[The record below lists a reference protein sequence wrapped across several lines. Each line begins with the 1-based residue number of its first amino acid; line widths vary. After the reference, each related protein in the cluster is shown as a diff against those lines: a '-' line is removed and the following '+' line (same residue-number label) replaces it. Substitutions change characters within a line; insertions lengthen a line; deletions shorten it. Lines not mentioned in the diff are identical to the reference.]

1 MPTPE
6 LLAARISR
14 GLSQR
19 ALAARA
25 RDHQPTISALENG
38 DHDPSVAHLSRLLAA
53 TGHRLV
59 ALPTTARP
67 AYAAGAAI
75 GAALGRGDE
84 SAAFREAVQ
93 LSDDLARES
102 PSLLTA
108 LCALAPAPADLRFD
122 ALLAAI
128 VEHYLNG
135 AGLASPSW
143 VNDPSRTLTEPWFVD
158 DVPALRGQTV
168 KDTPPAFA
176 RHGVYLAATELASV

>member
-1 MPTPE
+1 MSVPE
-6 LLAARISR
+6 LLAARTSR

-38 DHDPSVAHLSRLLAA
+38 DHDPSVAHLGRLLAA
-53 TGHRLV
+53 TGYRLV

-67 AYAAGAAI
+67 VYEAGAAI
-75 GAALGRGDE
+75 VAALGRGDE
-84 SAAFREAVQ
+84 STAFREVIQ
-93 LSDDLARES
+93 LSDDLAKES
-102 PSLLTA
+102 RPLLAA

-128 VEHYLNG
+128 VEYYLNG
-135 AGLASPSW
+135 AGLPSPSW

-158 DVPALRGQTV
+158 DVPALREQTV
-168 KDTPPAFA
+168 QDTPPAFA
-176 RHGVYLAATELASV
+176 RHGVFLAAAELASV

>member
-6 LLAARISR
+6 LLAARTSR

-108 LCALAPAPADLRFD
+108 LCALAPAPADPSVRRSASRHRG
-122 ALLAAI
+122 ALPERRGTGVAVMGGRSKPDPDRAL
-128 VEHYLNG
+128 VCG
-135 AGLASPSW
+135 RRAGPSW
-143 VNDPSRTLTEPWFVD
+143 ADREGH
-158 DVPALRGQTV
+158 PASLC
-168 KDTPPAFA
+168 PAW
-176 RHGVYLAATELASV
+176 RLSGRY